1 MEENQGT
8 FKIDLSAPDNA
19 EEKIS
24 NIVPPKKSNGS
35 KTIIPELPAAKNQ
48 STLYIAIGL
57 VFISIIF
64 LIGYFGL
71 KNAIKA
77 INISGAEE
85 IAKLSKEFNDH
96 KAAVSQLIEDQKKV
110 FKDDISGINTKVKT
124 IESNVSKAEK
134 ANKNE
139 LQSAIADLNKEID
152 PLKKQLEGLKQQIDK
167 LAGKTDEVGA
177 SVAKFQTAIQKNQ
190 QDMEK
195 ISTSN
200 IDATKLEAALKKERE
215 ANKQTINTLTN
226 DISTLKKS
234 LKDLEDRVSRIK
246 GASSSAPSSGSSG
259 AAKTPSNGSPTSKP
273 GGIVEE
279 EIN

>member
-195 ISTSN
+195 ISASN
-200 IDATKLEAALKKERE
+200 IDATKLETALKKERE

-259 AAKTPSNGSPTSKP
+259 AAKMPSSGSPTSKP